1 MVIDSYRAIV
11 TDPTNPRVYLLHAD
25 AWLEMGKEYGYAK
38 EAIATGQRM
47 CKEGREE
54 LDKHYEQIE
63 KLQKEHEEEK
73 YVKPRRSYVYS
84 TVDPPKSNNERA
96 LRLL

>member
-1 MVIDSYRAIV
+1 MIVIDSYRVIV

-54 LDKHYEQIE
+54 IAKRYEQIE

-73 YVKPRRSYVYS
+73 QWRIFG
-84 TVDPPKSNNERA
+84 TV
-96 LRLL
+96 